1 MTAGKAVVAKEIPE
15 AGSEHEAP
23 SIAGVAA
30 DWQGLCT
37 TSGRGDDMKMILS
50 VAALVLVLGM
60 APATAQEQ
68 PDGKKYEKGSTVTLQ
83 GCVVAG
89 EKKDTFVLTNVREWP
104 IANSDMGKHGK
115 RMYWIEKTDKMKN
128 HLGHT
133 IQMTGKITAVEKSE
147 MEFKDGGFKV
157 EIEGPGRDVVTPA
170 SNTGVSAQNRP
181 NKDDVPIT
189 LLKLKIDD
197 IKMTA
202 STCSS
207 TL

>member
-1 MTAGKAVVAKEIPE
+1 MKNLLTA
-15 AGSEHEAP
+15 AGLA
-23 SIAGVAA
+23 IA
-30 DWQGLCT
+30 L
-37 TSGRGDDMKMILS
+37 
-50 VAALVLVLGM
+50 
-60 APATAQEQ
+60 ATATGETSTAQAQ
-68 PDGKKYEKGSTVTLQ
+68 ADAKKYEKGSSVTLQ
-83 GCVVAG
+83 GCVVAA
-89 EKKDTFVLTNVREWP
+89 EKKDTFILTNVREWP
-104 IANSDMGKHGK
+104 VSSTDMGKFGK
-115 RMYWIEKTDKMKN
+115 RMYWIEKTDKMKD

-133 IQMTGKITAVEKSE
+133 IQLKGKITSVEKSE

-170 SNTGVSAQNRP
+170 SNAGVSSQNRP

-189 LLKLKIDD
+189 LLKLKVDD